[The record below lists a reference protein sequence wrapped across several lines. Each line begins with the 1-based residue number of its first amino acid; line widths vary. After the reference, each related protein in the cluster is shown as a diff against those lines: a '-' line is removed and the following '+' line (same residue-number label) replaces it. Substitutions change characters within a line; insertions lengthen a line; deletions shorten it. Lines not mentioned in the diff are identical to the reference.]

1 MRKLR
6 KFIDNVLPVCG
17 VGVILGAVLFMQEIR
32 GQVTVVML
40 GIFMIQIGV
49 WKLSTQFL
57 PSDRQYNALRTEGDQ
72 FLGLIRQLNATALAV
87 KAEDVPENLQAFE
100 AAQEAMRQAVERMAK
115 VAGRTDEELAIEAMT
130 VGNGQ
135 TDAER
140 AAERQVSV

>member
-6 KFIDNVLPVCG
+6 KFVNNGLSVCG
-17 VGVILGAVLFMQEIR
+17 VGVILGAVLFMQEMR
-32 GQVTVVML
+32 GQVTVVVL
-40 GIFMIQIGV
+40 GILMIETGV
-49 WKLSTQFL
+49 WKLATQFL